1 MIHIPILA
9 VNTDKEIWGEDA
21 TEFKCVMKY
30 KGALEAGTLTHFF
43 SRPER
48 WEKVPNAASAIPGVW
63 ANILTFFA
71 GPHNCI
77 GFRFSL
83 AESAEFIHLFIILSH
98 SFRIG

>member
-1 MIHIPILA
+1 
-9 VNTDKEIWGEDA
+9 
-21 TEFKCVMKY
+21 
-30 KGALEAGTLTHFF
+30 
-43 SRPER
+43 
-48 WEKVPNAASAIPGVW
+48 VW
-63 ANILTFFA
+63 ANLLTFFA